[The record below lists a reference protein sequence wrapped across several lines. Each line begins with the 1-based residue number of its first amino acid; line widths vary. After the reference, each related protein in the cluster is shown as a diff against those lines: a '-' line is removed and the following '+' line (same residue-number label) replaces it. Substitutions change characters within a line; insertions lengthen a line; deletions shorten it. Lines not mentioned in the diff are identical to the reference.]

1 MGTQNVV
8 RISPAS
14 SSTPK
19 SNRTLGHRSSQLL
32 GCGIAVLI
40 AFLSRFGVDSSNVI
54 RNMRSSLKPIAW
66 MCLLLTFW
74 SAFAF
79 VAHHHSSATEAAK
92 CTVCVAAHSASPKT
106 VSTLPNATFVP
117 VATFRPKPVSAK
129 QRVIAFALCVR
140 PPPGV

>member
-1 MGTQNVV
+1 
-8 RISPAS
+8 
-14 SSTPK
+14 
-19 SNRTLGHRSSQLL
+19 
-32 GCGIAVLI
+32 
-40 AFLSRFGVDSSNVI
+40 
-54 RNMRSSLKPIAW
+54 MRSISKPIAW

-74 SAFAF
+74 SAFAL

-129 QRVIAFALCVR
+129 QRLIAFALCVR
-140 PPPGV
+140 PPPSV